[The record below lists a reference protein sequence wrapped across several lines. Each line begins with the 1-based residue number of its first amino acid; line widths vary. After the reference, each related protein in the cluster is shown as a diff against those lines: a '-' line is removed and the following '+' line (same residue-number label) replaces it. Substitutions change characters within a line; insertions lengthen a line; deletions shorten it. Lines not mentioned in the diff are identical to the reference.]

1 MAVGRSSQEE
11 GLVISGWWLVGKVV
25 GRSSKEKKQPVRRTA
40 RLWLLWEV
48 AFSARKVL
56 TARKRKAD
64 AETDSRDGAGA
75 AGD

>member
-1 MAVGRSSQEE
+1 VRR
-11 GLVISGWWLVGKVV
+11 VV
-25 GRSSKEKKQPVRRTA
+25 GRSSKEKKQPLRRTA
-40 RLWLLWEV
+40 RLWLPWEV